1 MEKKADGD
9 SGVKLN
15 FVVEFY
21 MCCKSKKK
29 NFPTGGFTLIELLVV
44 IAIIAILA
52 ALILP
57 ALAKAKFRTRV
68 INCTSNYKQ
77 WTTMASVYA
86 SDDAQGS
93 MPSFACSMAG
103 ANPTDVA
110 TNFLSVM
117 GNFGMSVPMF
127 FCPVRDGDLDGA
139 SAWVYYN
146 CSPAHRPL
154 TSLDQLNQWFIS
166 TKGASSTYPAGRSVN
181 GGYAKLLH
189 EWWVPRF
196 NGSAL
201 FPVTDGTGGTSVP
214 AGALLWP
221 LKTSDLTAALQP
233 IISDLAEANKG
244 SKDPGSIQNNAPNFN
259 AHFYNGSLSSI
270 NVGFADGHVETHNTI
285 SIQWQY
291 TAQSST
297 FY

>member
-214 AGALLWP
+214 AGALPWP
-221 LKTSDLTAALQP
+221 LKISDKSVALQP
-233 IISDLAEANKG
+233 IISDLAEADK
-244 SKDPGSIQNNAPNFN
+244 SSTDVKTIPNTD

-270 NVGFADGHVETHNTI
+270 NVGFADGHVETHNAI

-291 TAQSST
+291 TDQSS
-297 FY
+297 YYY